1 MRSILLGNSL
11 GVIAEHLL
19 QLARLWPSVS
29 QIARTRTRITL
40 FDKRLICSE
49 VWVAVTSKVWRDSG
63 RASFSPPHSKR
74 QKEEALFVGCCNQ
87 NLPHSLKYHANV
99 NTNTLFEI
107 FKPSLCGKNMLR
119 VMWTTIVLKKKYID
133 DQSIVRFFNIIA
145 KWYHGESR
153 KFAEPNKRHARLH
166 SFHRPRYVS
175 LLYCSCV
182 IEMRSNY
189 VT

>member
-19 QLARLWPSVS
+19 QLARLWPSGS
-29 QIARTRTRITL
+29 QIAGTRTRITL

-74 QKEEALFVGCCNQ
+74 QKEEALFVGFCNQ

-119 VMWTTIVLKKKYID
+119 VMWTTIVLKKIHRRSKHR
-133 DQSIVRFFNIIA
+133 SIVQYYCKIISWRIEKVRWTKQKA
-145 KWYHGESR
+145 R
-153 KFAEPNKRHARLH
+153 AFAFVPSATLR
-166 SFHRPRYVS
+166 
-175 LLYCSCV
+175 
-182 IEMRSNY
+182 
-189 VT
+189 

>member
-119 VMWTTIVLKKKYID
+119 VMWTTIVLKKKIHRRSKHR
-133 DQSIVRFFNIIA
+133 SIVQYYCKIISWRIEKVRWTKQKA
-145 KWYHGESR
+145 R
-153 KFAEPNKRHARLH
+153 AFAFVPSATLR
-166 SFHRPRYVS
+166 
-175 LLYCSCV
+175 
-182 IEMRSNY
+182 
-189 VT
+189 